1 MGNKPENFWGN
12 RTKAEEFIE
21 EVKGCLRLN
30 ADVTGYNSPKTKA
43 AFTLTC
49 MKEGSEVTGW
59 VKNMGEIIEDLD
71 PADNVPLFWD
81 YFLQEF
87 DRQYL
92 DSTRQDRA

>member
-1 MGNKPENFWGN
+1 
-12 RTKAEEFIE
+12 
-21 EVKGCLRLN
+21 
-30 ADVTGYNSPKTKA
+30 
-43 AFTLTC
+43 
-49 MKEGSEVTGW
+49 MKGSEVAGW
-59 VKNMGEIIEDLD
+59 VKNMGEIIKDLD